1 MTRAIRSLAILALV
15 AAALIASAGQRGAT
29 SEATTDGLVVIAE
42 GSAAFYSDGWTGA
55 GWERIR
61 LTQARNHGLDP
72 ADVDDVDKFFCVKI
86 GFGVGD
92 ILTLRNPATGVVA
105 TCRVADVNAPQDNAV
120 WLSRWVVE
128 VSYNL
133 FAFLGLAD
141 GNRVEVLVMA

>member
-1 MTRAIRSLAILALV
+1 MTRAIRSLVILALV
-15 AAALIASAGQRGAT
+15 TAATLPSGHRGAT

-42 GSAAFYSDGWTGA
+42 GSAAYYAPGWDGA

-120 WLSRWVVE
+120 WRSRWVVE

-133 FAFLGLAD
+133 FAYLGLAD
-141 GNRVEVLVMA
+141 SNRVEVLVLG